1 MLIQLGRQCIT
12 TGSKRNFRLRCDL
25 QFSAITC
32 YHQATVRPTALCI
45 MLALAALPALVQREN
60 PSQDKPASQTT
71 APSSLSGNWQLT
83 GNRER
88 KLYPL
93 LSLAIHVNG
102 KQITAAGDDF
112 VVCPASPR
120 DGVGGSQEMIGEISP
135 DGNFT
140 LRTMS
145 SRNTLQLTV
154 AGKIPDAGST
164 NWPGTYKFTSPASHG
179 CAFDQEGSFTA
190 TLLARLA
197 GTFSGPVTMSYPSA
211 PPPPGYT
218 GPSTARLKFTITA
231 AQGGEFLVHE
241 KKVGAPFIYLPLTG
255 TINVSGSACFNR
267 GASDTNPFANNIQ
280 GARAHL
286 NFEMNDESELS
297 VIAVYTSPQEA
308 GLEIQAAFV
317 KGGKCD
323 KQAFAGTLQRQ

>member
-1 MLIQLGRQCIT
+1 
-12 TGSKRNFRLRCDL
+12 
-25 QFSAITC
+25 
-32 YHQATVRPTALCI
+32 
-45 MLALAALPALVQREN
+45 MLALAALPALVQREK

-71 APSSLSGNWQLT
+71 APSSLNGNWQLT

-164 NWPGTYKFTSPASHG
+164 NWPGNYKFTSPTSHG

-190 TLLARLA
+190 TLLASLA

-241 KKVGAPFIYLPLTG
+241 KKVGAPFIYLPLSG

-267 GASDTNPFANNIQ
+267 GTSDTNPYADNMQ
-280 GARAHL
+280 GDRAHL
-286 NFEMNDESELS
+286 TFEMDDESEFSL
-297 VIAVYTSPQEA
+297 IAVYTSPQET
-308 GLEIQAAFV
+308 GLVIQSAFV